1 MTITKSKKSK
11 KRSLGDSV
19 MESKPAVLFMA
30 IVVILLGFLFIFSQS
45 ENTPIPRSEAVS
57 YSGEFEEYEVWSNYR
72 TIYFKDGSSYEVY
85 PHTETQEFQDM
96 MKSLEKG
103 TKLYILVNPNNDI
116 VVEIRTDTKELLN
129 FEASQK
135 EIDSYDNGYI
145 ALGIVAC
152 VSGAFLIWYVIA
164 SSCYKRKEKA
174 RQKKKTNTRIDGRND
189 AILRQADYSV
199 KSKTL
204 LEATAKGYKICYR
217 RVKRVNE
224 LVINGIVYDEKKGI
238 IEFAHNLSAVID
250 GHKIEAGYDED
261 SYSYIKFDGKQIA
274 EKRRIV

>member
-1 MTITKSKKSK
+1 VTITKSKKSK
-11 KRSLGDSV
+11 KHSLGDSV

-30 IVVILLGFLFIFSQS
+30 IVVILLGLFFIFSQ
-45 ENTPIPRSEAVS
+45 NANAPIPRSEAVS

-145 ALGIVAC
+145 AIGIVAC
-152 VSGAFLIWYVIA
+152 IGGVFLIWYVIA
-164 SSCYKRKEKA
+164 SSNYKRKEKV

-217 RVKRVNE
+217 RVKSVNE
-224 LVINGIVYDEKKGI
+224 LIINGIVYDEKKGI
-238 IEFAHNLSAVID
+238 IEFAHNLSVVID

-261 SYSYIKFDGKQIA
+261 SYSYIIFDGKRIA
-274 EKRRIV
+274 EKRRII

>member
-1 MTITKSKKSK
+1 
-11 KRSLGDSV
+11 

-30 IVVILLGFLFIFSQS
+30 IVVILLGFFFIFSQS

-145 ALGIVAC
+145 VLGIVAC
-152 VSGAFLIWYVIA
+152 VSGVFLIWYVIA

-238 IEFAHNLSAVID
+238 IEFEHNLSAVIG

-274 EKRRIV
+274 EKRRII